1 MSIIKFGEIN
11 AIGTIETVESCLAAI
26 DESVLNDFR
35 KTALSLKRIAPKA
48 EDFLYFSAVM
58 MHAAEAS
65 ALNDDGTPKLN
76 RKGEVVSV
84 GWDKT
89 GGSWRWKTNDN
100 SIKPYK
106 NSNGDIFPEEELVK
120 AYKKWKDKPLCIDHK
135 SSSVEFVRGFI
146 VDTYY
151 DRNLKRVIALC
162 ALDRKN
168 HPALARQVETGYSN
182 NVSMGTAVGRAI
194 CTECA
199 TVARV
204 EADFCDHM
212 RRKNGWG
219 EINVDLSPIELSIVV
234 NGADPSAKIKHII
247 ASANTLNSYLEE
259 QETFLKKIA
268 NKQFTASLNF
278 NDGAEES
285 GSINISSLDLDTF
298 KKDLNEAL
306 EKLSDISSEII
317 STEETMID
325 DNNHAQSQT
334 SGTVAM
340 DESEMPN
347 TDLSLAPPDNKFASL
362 DKEALAALHEMTEHM
377 GAKINVMQLALQKL
391 TSSSN
396 TQGNKMKKVSYYQG
410 TEEPTPGQAQY
421 PKDPTNEKLR
431 MEDKH
436 MVGQMDTGPVDG
448 MHPGPDSVPMSEL
461 ARKEMLARATA
472 EERSLRRQAIV
483 NAAKQAVNE
492 KKAYFQNTDSSD
504 KKENPGTPT
513 PGSTKYAPEK
523 DDSRSSNSADKHMH
537 GQKPFPGVGSIDG
550 LHPSPDSADDSDE
563 KKRKEKL
570 SRASQLRG
578 QFVKAS
584 KANGSQDLGNSAWEI
599 YLGDKLLLTASV
611 KDITGNRSEAFYDK
625 IATAAFGQSLLAQV
639 KTAGADEVK
648 KLLKKSAQ
656 AAMPAPEAAPALPLE
671 GGYAPVED
679 PGTDGDPQQ
688 TIQDKANEV
697 KDSLAKLAPLAADVA
712 EGLSLMEGEQAQM
725 GNVST
730 DPLAAT
736 AAFSDRT
743 LLAMRKEIN
752 ASLVNNLKEA
762 LASLNDNEEELEMI
776 SSLYERGAV
785 GGSSA
790 AEILNVTASAVK
802 EANTSISDA
811 MKLMVA
817 FAKYARGTKALVKRA
832 ELEQQLSEMSE
843 GDAMKDSELMDL
855 IDESNSD
862 LSKANKAYESLDQH
876 GEADHPE
883 DWYDDENEA
892 DVEPTD
898 EELADLNN
906 ADGSIEVKTPQQAAE
921 VAKGNP
927 EAKVTL
933 AGLDSKEGRS
943 ALRYKLAADS
953 VKYSPM
959 LGQAHPKGGFTTDLD
974 IKPTGDLAKVEDL
987 EEQHS
992 AILDVATAPVKVRK
1006 DAAVIDKLIKEG
1018 KLSVEDFPELI
1029 ANGADKDAIAF
1040 WKKYYGQTDGGSEFA
1055 SELVKEHAQAAAVEE
1070 LNTHKVKL
1078 KRAYALANQMVAK
1091 GMCGSDEKAVD
1102 KKVDEIM
1109 GCNDQGFASL
1119 ASLVENRKFTKSAS
1133 NVPQVGIGSDMPQ
1146 HSSEDN
1152 LYTDL
1157 TKAFNGSR
1165 KGGAF

>member
-1 MSIIKFGEIN
+1 MTMIKFGEIN
-11 AIGTIETVESCLAAI
+11 AIGRIENVESCLAAI

-65 ALNDDGTPKLN
+65 SLNDDGTPKLN

-84 GWDKT
+84 GWDKS
-89 GGSWRWKTNDN
+89 GGTWRWKTNDN
-100 SIKPYK
+100 SIKPYR

-162 ALDRKN
+162 ALDKKN
-168 HPALARQVETGYSN
+168 HPSLARQVETGYSN

-199 TVARV
+199 TVART

-212 RRKNGWG
+212 RRKNAWG
-219 EINVDLSPIELSIVV
+219 EINIDLSPIELSIVV

-259 QETFLKKIA
+259 QEAHLNKIA
-268 NKQFTASLNF
+268 SKEFSASLNF
-278 NDGAEES
+278 KDGNQDS

-306 EKLSDISSEII
+306 EKLSDISSEIN

-325 DNNHAQSQT
+325 DMNHAQNQT

-340 DESEMPN
+340 NESEMPN

-362 DKEALAALHEMTEHM
+362 DKEALAALHEMTEYM

-396 TQGNKMKKVSYYQG
+396 TQEEKMKKVSYYQG

-436 MVGQMDTGPVDG
+436 MVGQMDMGPVDG

-492 KKAYFQNTDSSD
+492 KRAYFQNTDSSD

-537 GQKPFPGVGSIDG
+537 GQKPFPGVGSVDG
-550 LHPSPDSADDSDE
+550 LHPSPDSAEDSDE

-570 SRASQLRG
+570 SRAGRLHG
-578 QFVKAS
+578 HFVKAS
-584 KANGSQDLGNSAWEI
+584 KANGALDIANSAWEI
-599 YLGDKLLLTASV
+599 SLGDKILLTASV
-611 KDITGNRSEAFYDK
+611 KDISGNRSEAFYDK
-625 IATAAFGQSLLAQV
+625 IATVEFGKRLIDQV

-656 AAMPAPEAAPALPLE
+656 AAMPAPEAAPAPALPLE
-671 GGYAPVED
+671 GAEAPVED
-679 PGTDGDPQQ
+679 PGTAGETEQNVQ
-688 TIQDKANEV
+688 EKADEV
-697 KDSLAKLAPLAADVA
+697 KDALAKLAPLASDVA

-725 GNVST
+725 GNVAT

-762 LASLNDNEEELEMI
+762 LANLNDNEEELEMI

-785 GGSSA
+785 GGQNT

-802 EANTSISDA
+802 EANANISDA
-811 MKLMVA
+811 MKIMVA

-843 GDAMKDSELMDL
+843 GDDMKEDSKLLDL
-855 IDESNSD
+855 IDQSRNGLSEAEELFASDSEESSD
-862 LSKANKAYESLDQH
+862 E
-876 GEADHPE
+876 E
-883 DWYDDENEA
+883 DENLA

-898 EELADLNN
+898 EELADLND
-906 ADGSIEVKTPQQAAE
+906 ADGAIEVKTPQQAVE
-921 VAKGNP
+921 VSKSNP

-933 AGLDSKEGRS
+933 AGIDTKEGRA
-943 ALRYKLAADS
+943 ALRYKLAADA

-959 LGQAHPKGGFTTDLD
+959 LGQAHPKGGTTPDLD
-974 IKPTGDLAKVEDL
+974 VKPTGDLARVEDL

-992 AILDVATAPVKVRK
+992 AILDVATAPVKIRK
-1006 DAAVIDKLIKEG
+1006 DAAEIDKLIKSG
-1018 KLSVEDFPELI
+1018 KLSVSDFPELI

-1055 SELVKEHAQAAAVEE
+1055 TELVKEHAQAAAKEE
-1070 LNTHKVKL
+1070 LNVHKVKL

-1091 GMCGSDEKAVD
+1091 GMCASDEKAID

-1119 ASLVENRKFTKSAS
+1119 ASIVESRKLTKAAS
-1133 NVPQVGIGSDMPQ
+1133 HVPQVGIGSEMPYQ
-1146 HSSEDN
+1146 SSEEN
-1152 LYTDL
+1152 LFSDL

>member
-1 MSIIKFGEIN
+1 MTIIKFGELN
-11 AIGTIETVESCLAAI
+11 AIGTIENVESCIAAV

-65 ALNDDGTPKLN
+65 SLNDDGTPKLN

-89 GGSWRWKTNDN
+89 GGTWRWKTNDN
-100 SIKPYK
+100 SIKPYR

-168 HPALARQVETGYSN
+168 HPGLARQVETGYSN

-199 TVARV
+199 TVART

-212 RRKNGWG
+212 RRKNAWG

-259 QETFLKKIA
+259 QEAHLNKIA
-268 NKQFTASLNF
+268 SKQFSASLNF
-278 NDGAEES
+278 KDGDKDS
-285 GSINISSLDLDTF
+285 GSINISSLSLDKF
-298 KKDLNEAL
+298 KEHLNEAL
-306 EKLSDISSEII
+306 EKLSDLSSEIT
-317 STEETMID
+317 STEKNMID
-325 DNNHAQSQT
+325 DKNHAESQT
-334 SGTVAM
+334 SGTVSM

-362 DKEALAALHEMTEHM
+362 DKEALAALHEMTENM

-396 TQGNKMKKVSYYQG
+396 TQEEKMKKVSYYQG

-483 NAAKQAVNE
+483 NAAQQAVR
-492 KKAYFQNTDSSD
+492 KTAYHQNTDSGD

-513 PGSTKYAPEK
+513 PGSQKYSPDK
-523 DDSRSSNSADKHMH
+523 DDSRTSNSTDKHMH
-537 GQKPFPGVGSIDG
+537 GQKPFPGVGSVDG

-570 SRASQLRG
+570 SRAGQLHG
-578 QFVKAS
+578 KFVKAS
-584 KANGSQDLGNSAWEI
+584 KANGALDLANSAWEI
-599 YLGDKLLLTASV
+599 SLGDKLLLTASV
-611 KDITGNRSEAFYDK
+611 KDISGNRSEAFYDK
-625 IATAAFGQSLLAQV
+625 IATVEFGQRLIAQV
-639 KTAGADEVK
+639 KTGGADEVK
-648 KLLKKSAQ
+648 KLLRKSAQ
-656 AAMPAPEAAPALPLE
+656 AAPAPAPVEAAPALPLE
-671 GGYAPVED
+671 GTEAPVED
-679 PGTDGDPQQ
+679 PGTAGETEK
-688 TIQDKANEV
+688 TIQEKANEV

-725 GNVST
+725 GNDAV

-743 LLAMRKEIN
+743 LLAMRKELN
-752 ASLVNNLKEA
+752 ASLVNELKEC
-762 LASLNDNEEELEMI
+762 LAELNDNEEELEMI

-785 GGSSA
+785 GGSNTS
-790 AEILNVTASAVK
+790 EMLDVTASAVTV
-802 EANTSISDA
+802 ANNTISDA

-832 ELEQQLSEMSE
+832 QLEQQLSEMSE

-855 IDESNSD
+855 VEESQSELDKAQEYALD
-862 LSKANKAYESLDQH
+862 LDSEES
-876 GEADHPE
+876 
-883 DWYDDENEA
+883 YDDENLA

-898 EELADLNN
+898 EELADLNE
-906 ADGSIEVKTPQQAAE
+906 ADGAVQVKTPQQAAE
-921 VAKGNP
+921 VSKNNP

-933 AGLDSKEGRS
+933 AGIDTKEGRA
-943 ALRYKLAADS
+943 ALRYKLAADA

-959 LGQAHPKGGFTTDLD
+959 LGEAHPKGGFTTDLD
-974 IKPTGDLAKVEDL
+974 VKPTGDLAKVEDL

-992 AILDVATAPVKVRK
+992 AILDVATAPVKIRK
-1006 DAAVIDKLIKEG
+1006 DAAEIDKLIKSG
-1018 KLSVEDFPELI
+1018 KLTVADFPDLI

-1055 SELVKEHAQAAAVEE
+1055 SELVKEHAKAAAAEE
-1070 LNTHKVKL
+1070 LNVHKVKL

-1091 GMCGSDEKAVD
+1091 GMCGSDEKAID

-1119 ASLVENRKFTKSAS
+1119 SNIVESRKLHKAASH
-1133 NVPQVGIGSDMPQ
+1133 VPQVGIGSDMPHQ
-1146 HSSEDN
+1146 SSEDN
-1152 LYTDL
+1152 LYSDL
-1157 TKAFNGSR
+1157 TKVFSGSR